1 MKLVDTNKDVI
12 FAMIMFIWLY
22 LGILIV
28 CITKNDLEVWI
39 YNLIMASLFG
49 ILTLFKFILF
59 GDCNIVP
66 IFVLFVVLF
75 EKYEKIIN

>member
-1 MKLVDTNKDVI
+1 MKLFNTNKDVI

-49 ILTLFKFILF
+49 ILTLFKLYNKNFRDWL
-59 GDCNIVP
+59 NR
-66 IFVLFVVLF
+66 
-75 EKYEKIIN
+75 KI